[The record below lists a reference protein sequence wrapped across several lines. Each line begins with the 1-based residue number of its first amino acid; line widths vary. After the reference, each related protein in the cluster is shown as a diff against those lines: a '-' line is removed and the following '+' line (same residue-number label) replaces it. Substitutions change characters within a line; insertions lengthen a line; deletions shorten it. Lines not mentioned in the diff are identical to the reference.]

1 MKFGIVVLPGSN
13 CDHDALHVTRD
24 LLGAETEV
32 LWHKETDL
40 KGVDC
45 VVIPGGFAYGDY
57 LRAGALA
64 KFAPI
69 MEPIRRHAA
78 AGGLVFGICNGFQV
92 LTEVGL
98 LPGALMRNAHLR
110 FASRDIHLRT
120 EETDTPF
127 TGELTKGQILRMPI
141 AHGEGNFYA
150 DNATLD
156 ELERNRQIVFRY
168 CDSEGRTTSE
178 ANPNGSARNI
188 GGICNRARNVLGMM
202 PHPERCSEGLLGC
215 ADGLGIFRSIATWSA
230 AVPPALH
237 DSGTLSMG
245 RGAGTSRLKRS
256 VPSA

>member
-1 MKFGIVVLPGSN
+1 MRFGIVILPGSN
-13 CDHDALHVTRD
+13 CDHDALHATCD
-24 LLGAETEV
+24 ILGAEAEV

-45 VVIPGGFAYGDY
+45 VIIPGGFAYGDY

-78 AGGLVFGICNGFQV
+78 AGGLVLGICNGFQV

-120 EETDTPF
+120 EATDTPF
-127 TGELTKGQILRMPI
+127 TGELTEGQILRMPI

-150 DNATLD
+150 DDAMLD
-156 ELERNRQIVFRY
+156 ELESNRQVIFRY
-168 CDSEGRTTSE
+168 CDSEGRITSE
-178 ANPNGSARNI
+178 SNPNGSARNI
-188 GGICNRARNVLGMM
+188 AGICNRARNVLGLM
-202 PHPERCSEGLLGC
+202 PHPERCVESLLGN
-215 ADGLGIFRSIATWSA
+215 ADGLGVFKSIAASLA
-230 AVPPALH
+230 RV
-237 DSGTLSMG
+237 
-245 RGAGTSRLKRS
+245 
-256 VPSA
+256 

>member
-1 MKFGIVVLPGSN
+1 MRFGIVVLPGSN
-13 CDHDALHVTRD
+13 CDHDALHATTD
-24 LLGAETEV
+24 ILGAEAEV

-45 VVIPGGFAYGDY
+45 VIIPGGFAYGDY

-78 AGGLVFGICNGFQV
+78 AGGLVLGICNGFQV

-110 FASRDIHLRT
+110 FASRDIRLRT

-127 TGELTKGQILRMPI
+127 TGELTEGQILRMPI

-150 DNATLD
+150 DDAMLD
-156 ELERNRQIVFRY
+156 ELESNRQVIFRY
-168 CDSEGRTTSE
+168 CDSEGRITSE
-178 ANPNGSARNI
+178 SNPNGSARNI
-188 GGICNRARNVLGMM
+188 AGICNRARNVLGLM
-202 PHPERCSEGLLGC
+202 PHPERCVESLLGN
-215 ADGLGIFRSIATWSA
+215 ADGLGVFKSIAASLA
-230 AVPPALH
+230 RV
-237 DSGTLSMG
+237 
-245 RGAGTSRLKRS
+245 
-256 VPSA
+256 